1 MPNSLSQLMRSL
13 AELEQTLAHL
23 PELDSVMQQVID
35 RVAGCLT
42 SGGKLLACG
51 NGGSAADAG
60 HLTTELVC
68 RFCDDR
74 NPYPAICLNA
84 LGSDMTAISNDYGY
98 DEVFARQVQ
107 AYGKTGDVLIV
118 FTTSGNSQNIVRAL
132 EEAKKRGVYA
142 IAFLGKEGGKCK
154 GIADLDVIILGTKTT
169 ARIQEVHHFLLHVI
183 CEGIEKHLQ
192 SVTGI

>member
-1 MPNSLSQLMRSL
+1 MNVGLSQMMRSL

-23 PELDSVMQQVID
+23 PEIDHLMQQVIE

-42 SGGKLLACG
+42 SGHKLLACG

-98 DEVFARQVQ
+98 DEVFARQVN
-107 AYGKTGDVLIV
+107 AFGKAEDVLVV

-132 EEAKKRGVYA
+132 QEAKKRGVYC
-142 IAFLGKEGGKCK
+142 IAFLGKDGGKCK
-154 GIADLDVIILGTKTT
+154 GLADLDLIVTGTKTT
-169 ARIQEVHHFLLHVI
+169 ARIQEIHHFLLHVI
-183 CEGIEKHLQ
+183 CEGIEPALQ
-192 SVTGI
+192 AQSK

>member
-1 MPNSLSQLMRSL
+1 MTMERSQLTQSL
-13 AELEQTLAHL
+13 AELKKTL
-23 PELDSVMQQVID
+23 ESVSQLDAVMQQVVD

-42 SGGKLLACG
+42 SGCKVLACG

-74 NPYPAICLNA
+74 DPYPAICLNA
-84 LGSDMTAISNDYGY
+84 LGSDLTAISNDYGY
-98 DEVFARQVQ
+98 DESFARQVR
-107 AYGKTGDVLIV
+107 AFGKAGDVLIV

-132 EEAKKRGVYA
+132 EEAKKLGVFS
-142 IAFLGKEGGKCK
+142 IAFLGKGGGNCK
-154 GIADLDVIILGTKTT
+154 DLSDLEVLVPGTKTT

-183 CEGIEKHLQ
+183 CEGIEPYLKK
-192 SVTGI
+192 